1 MQQLSSTI
9 RMVSKSIKFNWN
21 LIFLLSQTAGSAVLP
36 KQLELLHLILLLY
49 KVLSFEMGLFKS
61 LVNCTSCPHELSPM
75 RKHMSSRLKV
85 LRTSHRNNI
94 LGHLKFYLISPGIVE
109 IHQKIV
115 SRIFCKKKESHQ
127 YSHDGD
133 HKDSQLHISWGL
145 PHLTCLLASLSH
157 YTAVKLLEWKIN
169 KLALLLKERNSAF
182 FSPPHFVCKNSLL
195 CFTPLLQTQ
204 FAWF

>member
-36 KQLELLHLILLLY
+36 KQLELLHLILPLY

-75 RKHMSSRLKV
+75 RKHTSSRLQV
-85 LRTSHRNNI
+85 LRLQTSHRNDI
-94 LGHLKFYLISPGIVE
+94 LGHLNFYLISPGIVE

-115 SRIFCKKKESHQ
+115 SRIFCKKSHINILMMEITRIA
-127 YSHDGD
+127 SSTSLEG
-133 HKDSQLHISWGL
+133 SPTSPASWLVCHI
-145 PHLTCLLASLSH
+145 TKLSSC
-157 YTAVKLLEWKIN
+157 YNGKST
-169 KLALLLKERNSAF
+169 
-182 FSPPHFVCKNSLL
+182 
-195 CFTPLLQTQ
+195 T
-204 FAWF
+204 

>member
-115 SRIFCKKKESHQ
+115 SRIFCKKKSHINILMMEITKIA
-127 YSHDGD
+127 SSTSLEGSPTSPASWPVCHIT
-133 HKDSQLHISWGL
+133 QLSS
-145 PHLTCLLASLSH
+145 C
-157 YTAVKLLEWKIN
+157 
-169 KLALLLKERNSAF
+169 
-182 FSPPHFVCKNSLL
+182 
-195 CFTPLLQTQ
+195 
-204 FAWF
+204 